1 MRRTLPWLAAA
12 VGLLALPARAA
23 LQIDTLA
30 ATASL
35 PPHVLSA
42 FDDPLGFERQP
53 DGSYVVFDQR
63 GHTVYA
69 VDAARDAVRT
79 LVAIGQEGGRIIEP
93 RGFDTGA
100 DGRFVVADAPRGV
113 ERLQTFGPDGR
124 RLAGFTLPGRPTM
137 SVSDGGWVLSGVG
150 TVQLTPRGTLLLSLP
165 ESGAL
170 FTEYSIGGRP
180 QRGIGVLRETG
191 YEDQRDLHM
200 AMNAGF
206 PLVDPTGGY
215 YFVFAAGAPRFRKY
229 DAFGRLQFERH
240 IEGRELDPLLAGLPQ
255 VWPTRDVDR
264 REVPYVQPTVR
275 AAAVDAGGSLWVSLA
290 VPYTYVYDSHG
301 DKARTVQFRG
311 AGIVSPA
318 SLSFAEGGRLL
329 VTPGAYEFRP

>member
-1 MRRTLPWLAAA
+1 VPALAVA
-12 VGLLALPARAA
+12 VALALLSLPVRAA
-23 LQIDTLA
+23 LQVDTLA
-30 ATASL
+30 AVASL
-35 PPHVLSA
+35 PPHLLA
-42 FDDPLGFERQP
+42 ATDEPLGFEQRP
-53 DGSYVVFDQR
+53 DGSYLVFDQR

-69 VDAARDAVRT
+69 VDAARDAMRT
-79 LVAIGQEGGRIIEP
+79 LVAIGQEEGRIIEP
-93 RGFDTGA
+93 RGFDAGV

-113 ERLQTFGPDGR
+113 ERIQTFGPDGR

-165 ESGAL
+165 ETGGL

-180 QRGIGVLRETG
+180 QRSIGQLRGTG

-215 YFVFAAGAPRFRKY
+215 VFVFAAGPPRFRKY
-229 DAFGRLQFERH
+229 DESGRLQFERH
-240 IEGRELDPLLAGLPQ
+240 IEGFELDPFLAGLPQ
-255 VWPTRDVDR
+255 VWPTRNVDR
-264 REVPYVQPTVR
+264 REAPYVRPSIR
-275 AAAVDAGGSLWVSLA
+275 AAAVDAEGSLWVSLA

-311 AGIVSPA
+311 AGIVSPT
-318 SLSFAEGGRLL
+318 SLSFTDEGRLL
-329 VTPGAYEFRP
+329 VTPGAYEFVP